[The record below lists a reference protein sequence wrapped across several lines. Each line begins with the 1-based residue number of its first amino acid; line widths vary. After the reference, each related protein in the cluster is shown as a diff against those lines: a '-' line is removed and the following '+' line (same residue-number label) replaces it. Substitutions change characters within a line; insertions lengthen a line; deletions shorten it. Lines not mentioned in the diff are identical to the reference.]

1 MISTEPF
8 VKSYIIGFLAICL
21 RGEQLPIQ
29 VEDED
34 IPVIAEVIA
43 GGRITIPEEIRKI
56 FGVKD
61 GDHVMCRVRLDKRAE
76 DVKSHSL
83 SSRNHRHSPDNL
95 TILNRVET
103 IETDLVPQL
112 TLTVSDP
119 TKVVDGF
126 REKSILVIGDLI
138 VDRYVHSQG
147 RKLSREAPVPVADF
161 ISEELVLGGAS
172 NLTNNLVA
180 LGAKVKVL
188 GVVGK
193 DEAGRWLVEELQ
205 KRGVDTSSVIVN
217 DRPTSLKTRF
227 ILNHRQY
234 LRIDKEYRSDV
245 EPHITKQFLGSLTE
259 LVKSADGVV
268 FSDYD
273 KGGIT
278 PDLISNVVEECRVQD
293 KKILAQPKVRHYLDY
308 IGVTMVKSNARE
320 GSIATGVSMVNDTSL
335 RNMGHNLMSRLE
347 CESLLLTRSERGMIL
362 FEKRNIT
369 SFPPF
374 KGPKPGFNAVGVRD
388 CMTAVLAMSLASDA
402 PVQEAVLLAGLAAA
416 QQADEIG
423 TVVVDLNELQSQAS
437 TTLELA
443 EHIVQVPVH

>member
-1 MISTEPF
+1 M
-8 VKSYIIGFLAICL
+8 
-21 RGEQLPIQ
+21 
-29 VEDED
+29 
-34 IPVIAEVIA
+34 
-43 GGRITIPEEIRKI
+43 
-56 FGVKD
+56 
-61 GDHVMCRVRLDKRAE
+61 
-76 DVKSHSL
+76 
-83 SSRNHRHSPDNL
+83 
-95 TILNRVET
+95 
-103 IETDLVPQL
+103 
-112 TLTVSDP
+112 
-119 TKVVDGF
+119 
-126 REKSILVIGDLI
+126 LVIGDLI

-161 ISEELVLGGAS
+161 VSEELLLGGAS

-193 DEAGRWLVEELQ
+193 DEAGKWLVEELAR
-205 KRGVDTSSVIVN
+205 RGVDVSSILVN

-227 ILNHRQY
+227 ILNHRQF

-245 EPHITKQFLGSLTE
+245 EPHVTKQFLASLKGH
-259 LVKSADGVV
+259 VKEADGVV

-273 KGGIT
+273 KGVVT
-278 PDLISNVVEECRVQD
+278 SELISNVVEECRVQG
-293 KKILAQPKVRHYLDY
+293 KKVLAQPKIRHYLDY
-308 IGVTMVKSNARE
+308 IGVSMVKSNAHE
-320 GSIATGVSMVNDTSL
+320 GSVATGVSMVNDTSL
-335 RNMGHNLMSRLE
+335 RNMGHNLMTRLE

-402 PVQEAVLLAGLAAA
+402 PVREAVLLAGLAAA
-416 QQADEIG
+416 QQAEKIG
-423 TVVVDLNELQSQAS
+423 TVVVNLNELRSQAS

-443 EHIVQVPVH
+443 EQIVQVPVH

>member
-1 MISTEPF
+1 
-8 VKSYIIGFLAICL
+8 
-21 RGEQLPIQ
+21 
-29 VEDED
+29 
-34 IPVIAEVIA
+34 
-43 GGRITIPEEIRKI
+43 
-56 FGVKD
+56 
-61 GDHVMCRVRLDKRAE
+61 
-76 DVKSHSL
+76 
-83 SSRNHRHSPDNL
+83 
-95 TILNRVET
+95 
-103 IETDLVPQL
+103 L
-112 TLTVSDP
+112 TLDVSDP
-119 TKVVDGF
+119 TEVVDGF
-126 REKSILVIGDLI
+126 RNKSILVIGDLI

-161 ISEELVLGGAS
+161 ISEELLLGGAT

-193 DEAGRWLVEELQ
+193 DEAGRWIEEELRR
-205 KRGVDTSSVIVN
+205 KGVDVSGIVVN

-245 EPHITKQFLGSLTE
+245 EPHITRQFLQPLKE
-259 LVKSADGVV
+259 LVGGADSVV

-273 KGGIT
+273 KGVIT
-278 PDLISNVVEECRVQD
+278 PELISNVVEECRVQN
-293 KKILAQPKVRHYLDY
+293 KKVLAQPKVRHYLDY

-335 RNMGHNLMSRLE
+335 RNMGHNLMTRLE
-347 CESLLLTRSERGMIL
+347 CESLLLTRSEHGMIL
-362 FEKRNIT
+362 FEKKNIT
-369 SFPPF
+369 SFPAF

-388 CMTAVLAMSLASDA
+388 CQTAVLAMSMAAGAS
-402 PVQEAVLLAGLAAA
+402 VREAVLLAGLAAA
-416 QQADEIG
+416 QQADKIG
-423 TVVVDLNELQSQAS
+423 TVVS